1 MAARTSA
8 SNFLG
13 RKAAPTAVK
22 LARGVR
28 KSRIDLSVTDAP
40 ASMPPK
46 PTGLAPAVSAAWD
59 TIAAHVELTRICV
72 ADGASVRAWAE
83 SIDAFAM
90 FLDAKAPRP
99 S

>member
-28 KSRIDLSVTDAP
+28 KSRIDLSVTDVP

-46 PTGLAPAVSAAWD
+46 PAGLVPAVSAVWD
-59 TIAAHVELTRICV
+59 TIAAKI
-72 ADGASVRAWAE
+72 G
-83 SIDAFAM
+83 FATISPERPRM
-90 FLDAKAPRP
+90 TGFAPL
-99 S
+99 SWNS